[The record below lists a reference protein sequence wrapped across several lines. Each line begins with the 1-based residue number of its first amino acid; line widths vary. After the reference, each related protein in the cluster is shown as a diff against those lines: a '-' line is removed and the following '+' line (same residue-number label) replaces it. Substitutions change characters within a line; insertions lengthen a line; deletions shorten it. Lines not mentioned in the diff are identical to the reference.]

1 MLGKNA
7 GFAFFGGIVMERKKT
22 MKCREVQSRL
32 IPFIDDQLSVHELD
46 AFLQHMDSCAN
57 CREEYDVY
65 YTMLMGMRYLESDS
79 AGELRMDSEKKLR
92 AAEDALLKY
101 KIVFVVKIILLVIIF
116 IGVMVLM

>member
-1 MLGKNA
+1 MKQK
-7 GFAFFGGIVMERKKT
+7 RQ
-22 MKCREVQSRL
+22 MKCREAQKLL
-32 IPFIDDQLSVHELD
+32 IPFIDDKLNAKELE

-79 AGELRMDSEKKLR
+79 AGELKMNSEKKLR

-101 KIVFVVKIILLVIIF
+101 KIVFVVKVILLIIIF
-116 IGVMVLM
+116 VGAMMLL

>member
-1 MLGKNA
+1 MKQK
-7 GFAFFGGIVMERKKT
+7 RP
-22 MKCREVQSRL
+22 MKCREVQTLL
-32 IPFIDDQLSVHELD
+32 IPFIDDKLSVHELD

-79 AGELRMDSEKKLR
+79 AGELKMDSEKKLR

-101 KIVFVVKIILLVIIF
+101 KVLLTVKVILLIIIF
-116 IGVMVLM
+116 IGAMILL